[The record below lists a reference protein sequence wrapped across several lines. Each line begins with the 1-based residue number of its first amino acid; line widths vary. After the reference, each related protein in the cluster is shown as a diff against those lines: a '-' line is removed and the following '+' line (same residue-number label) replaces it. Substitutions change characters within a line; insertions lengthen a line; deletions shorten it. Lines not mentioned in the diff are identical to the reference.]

1 MVLSASTW
9 CIVIELSI
17 VLVLLSSR
25 NNTYGSYIDDNNNN
39 NTGSIS
45 RELFDDVTDEEGGI
59 FIVKSL
65 LQYYKK
71 KGRVDVPDRFD
82 GKLYVKKYPDLFT
95 KTPDNEDAWLHWVQ
109 FGRYEDRIYFE
120 VPEAIPKST
129 YDSARSGGSS
139 YIHIV
144 FGVDED
150 TAAST
155 MVSVASIVKF
165 SSARN
170 RLYFH
175 FILVDLSWDND
186 FFKDIGSSFSRNSK
200 YEMKVWSNVPDIIR
214 STGKPPATFAVFY
227 AGQLFPSLY
236 RFIYL
241 NPYLYVVKSMDE
253 LWNVNLGNCVVAMMD
268 ECSNNLLYKQAVN
281 KGTYNIN
288 HPMFK
293 QIFGAPRQLC
303 YPDASVLI
311 VNQLLFNELR
321 ILDRVMELIT
331 LQLNEK
337 KFVFKLEMQ
346 SLIVMTNYD
355 HYLPL
360 HVRWNVKRRPVSA
373 LKGPAHIINICN
385 DIEQKLWMKVVK
397 MLIEETN
404 VDCKEVAMGSTRS
417 REYVIC
423 LLTVYAYK
431 MSSSSVK
438 KLFKLSAAVPKR
450 AKQADAVPIS
460 SAVAAPTMV
469 SLPQWTR
476 YCCQLLLCR
485 YSQPL
490 V

>member
-1 MVLSASTW
+1 MVLSVSTW

-17 VLVLLSSR
+17 AFLLLSSR
-25 NNTYGSYIDDNNNN
+25 NNTYGSCINN

-59 FIVKSL
+59 FIAKSL

-129 YDSARSGGSS
+129 YDSARSS

-165 SSARN
+165 SLARN

-186 FFKDIGSSFSRNSK
+186 FFKDIGGSFSRSSK

-227 AGQLFPSLY
+227 AGQLFPSLH

-241 NPYLYVVKSMDE
+241 NPYLYAVKSMDE

-281 KGTYNIN
+281 KGTYNVN

-303 YPDASVLI
+303 YPDSSVLV

-331 LQLNEK
+331 LQLNQK

-360 HVRWNVKRRPVSA
+360 HGRWNVKRRPVNA
-373 LKGPAHIINICN
+373 LKGPAHIINSSD
-385 DIEQKLWMKVVK
+385 DIEQKLWAKVVK

-404 VDCKEVAMGSTRS
+404 VDCKEVAMGSMRS

-423 LLTVYAYK
+423 LLTVYTYK

-438 KLFKLSAAVPKR
+438 KLFKLSAAAADSQKSVLK
-450 AKQADAVPIS
+450 KDAVPIS
-460 SAVAAPTMV
+460 LAVAAPTVV
-469 SLPQWTR
+469 SLPHWTR
-476 YCCQLLLCR
+476 YCQLLLCR
-485 YSQPL
+485 YSQL
-490 V
+490 LDS

>member
-1 MVLSASTW
+1 
-9 CIVIELSI
+9 
-17 VLVLLSSR
+17 
-25 NNTYGSYIDDNNNN
+25 
-39 NTGSIS
+39 
-45 RELFDDVTDEEGGI
+45 
-59 FIVKSL
+59 
-65 LQYYKK
+65 
-71 KGRVDVPDRFD
+71 
-82 GKLYVKKYPDLFT
+82 
-95 KTPDNEDAWLHWVQ
+95 
-109 FGRYEDRIYFE
+109 
-120 VPEAIPKST
+120 
-129 YDSARSGGSS
+129 
-139 YIHIV
+139 
-144 FGVDED
+144 
-150 TAAST
+150 
-155 MVSVASIVKF
+155 
-165 SSARN
+165 
-170 RLYFH
+170 
-175 FILVDLSWDND
+175 
-186 FFKDIGSSFSRNSK
+186 
-200 YEMKVWSNVPDIIR
+200 
-214 STGKPPATFAVFY
+214 
-227 AGQLFPSLY
+227 
-236 RFIYL
+236 
-241 NPYLYVVKSMDE
+241 MDE

-281 KGTYNIN
+281 KGTYNVN

-385 DIEQKLWMKVVK
+385 DIEQKLWTKVVK
-397 MLIEETN
+397 MLVEETN

-438 KLFKLSAAVPKR
+438 KPFKLSASVSKK

-490 V
+490 E